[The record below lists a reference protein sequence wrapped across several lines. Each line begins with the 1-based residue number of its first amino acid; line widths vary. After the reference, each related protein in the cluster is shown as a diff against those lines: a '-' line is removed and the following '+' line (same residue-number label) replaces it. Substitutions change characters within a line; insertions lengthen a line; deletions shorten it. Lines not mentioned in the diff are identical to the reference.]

1 MKLSK
6 GQIGVIYWYEDVT
19 MPMTDAQRQYIID
32 QDAKAAMY
40 ALIQSAALNP
50 NQGYVDVQAEYEKAR
65 RQGAKR
71 AEDLQQNRVLKKT
84 HTQVGQKESQDEIL
98 AIERKPEFRGWQNP
112 EIIEELLNYEE

>member
-1 MKLSK
+1 MKLTK
-6 GQIGVIYWYEDVT
+6 GQIGVIYWYEEET
-19 MPMTDAQRQYIID
+19 MPMTDEQRQYIID

-50 NQGYVDVQAEYEKAR
+50 SQGYVDVQAEYEKAR

-71 AEDLQQNRVLKKT
+71 AEDLQKNRVMKKT

-98 AIERKPEFRGWQNP
+98 EIERKPEFRGWQNP
-112 EIIEELLNYEE
+112 DIIEHLLNFKE